1 MRRSTFATTVMTVA
15 LTLGLGACQQ
25 KASDGKAKKAA
36 KPGASMSTDQ
46 TVPDG
51 HLGKPFAVKEVTD
64 INKVLADPKAYKGKK
79 IHVKGVVV
87 QHCHHR
93 RAWFAV
99 GAGKTSKQFLRV
111 WTKHE
116 FLVPKAVKHGV
127 STAEAEGVVE
137 IQTVPEKHAKHYA
150 TEHGFFGG
158 DPSKINGPQL
168 LPNLKVTGAKFK
180 L

>member
-1 MRRSTFATTVMTVA
+1 MRRSTFATMVTTLA

-25 KASDGKAKKAA
+25 KATDGKASKAA
-36 KPGASMSTDQ
+36 KSSKSMSAGQPGT
-46 TVPDG
+46 DG
-51 HLGKPFAVKEVTD
+51 HMGKPFTVKEVTD
-64 INKVLADPKAYKGKK
+64 VAKVLADPKAYKGKK

-93 RAWFAV
+93 GAWFAV
-99 GAGKTSKQFLRV
+99 GAGNNSKQFLRV

-116 FLVPKAVKHGV
+116 FTVPKGIKRGV

-137 IQTVPEKHAKHYA
+137 IQTMPEKHAKHYA

-158 DPSKINGPQL
+158 DPAKINGPQL
-168 LPNLKVTGAKFK
+168 LPNLKVTGAQFK